1 MAGKRQFDEEA
12 VLERAVDVFWRR
24 GFSATS
30 VDDLVNATGLGRGSL
45 YGAFGNKTQLF
56 VRAVDQYRAMV
67 ARLVA
72 TPADLEPR
80 AALESMFAAIVDK
93 NAAPDGPAGCL
104 LTNTCTEFAT
114 LPPEAREHVQAGLR
128 DMHDAFAAVLAEGR
142 RRGQLDPG
150 ADIDRLASFFVAV
163 HQAVAVLAASGAS
176 RDVLEGVVAV
186 GLGTW
191 PAPRPRDR
199 SSRN

>member
-1 MAGKRQFDEEA
+1 
-12 VLERAVDVFWRR
+12 
-24 GFSATS
+24 
-30 VDDLVNATGLGRGSL
+30 VNATGLGRGSL

-56 VRAVDQYRAMV
+56 VRAVDHYRAMV

-72 TPADLEPR
+72 TPSDLKPR
-80 AALESMFAAIVDK
+80 AALEAMFAAIIDK
-93 NAAPDGPAGCL
+93 NATPGGPAGCL

-114 LPPEAREHVQAGLR
+114 ISPEAREHVLAGLR
-128 DMHDAFAAVLAEGR
+128 DMHDAFGAVLAEGR

-150 ADIDRLASFFVAV
+150 ADTGQLASFFVAV

-186 GLGTW
+186 GLGAW
-191 PAPRPRDR
+191 PDPPLRAR